1 MRGRW
6 LAMAATLSLT
16 ARAYAAASDAPFDRE
31 RWALDEKLAVL
42 NRFLPPEAET
52 DDALRKLD
60 ALIGNAG
67 LRNHHLSRQVGP
79 AVETESEA
87 YVPVDLS
94 GEGTYAQ
101 IDALIDKL
109 GRLPRII
116 VMERLSLDWITEG
129 RSEPRLR
136 YAGRLRLEYWSKDTS
151 LPRVPLPR
159 LGDGAL
165 ANVPAEELEAF
176 RKRLDL
182 YRAKVARIEARR
194 RAQCNPL
201 RILAAFDGVPVA
213 VTRFTF
219 DGDVHLRGT
228 RVFPAPD
235 LTRALTGAGA
245 EVTKLESRREGPCET
260 FEATARMTTS
270 GAGVSTDRT
279 WMFEPAGRLC
289 DANDPAGARR
299 IPDTTSLRADDGLTF
314 SFELV
319 RSAGGAR
326 PTLVLSRGAMTGKGI
341 GYRVLADGK
350 GRYFGYS
357 VRAEPIA
364 DRSFR
369 LEIGA
374 LDAETR
380 RHLAAEYGELL
391 GEPVA
396 IEYPEPQVVASGEPL
411 LLDLMRN
418 TRTGDRLSDVI
429 RITAP
434 PEARGLVQIVNGEL
448 RRNGQVFKR
457 TGTAAGL
464 PGFDLEGVGR
474 LFVTLDPSVAPG
486 RPTTC
491 VPATLQETPSSP
503 FTATLSFRWDNDAYE
518 WASRDPILPYRPGAA
533 QAFICLDR
541 RGPTP

>member
-1 MRGRW
+1 MRGIVG
-6 LAMAATLSLT
+6 LAVAAGLCAAAVVTAAT
-16 ARAYAAASDAPFDRE
+16 SDSVFDRE
-31 RWALDEKLAVL
+31 RRALNEKLTMLA
-42 NRFLPPEAET
+42 RFLPAEAET

-60 ALIGNAG
+60 ALIGQAG
-67 LRNHHLSRQVGP
+67 LRNPTLSRQLRP
-79 AVETESEA
+79 AVENEREA
-87 YVPVDLS
+87 YVPLDLS
-94 GEGTYAQ
+94 GEGAHVE
-101 IDALIDKL
+101 IDLLLAKL
-109 GRLPRII
+109 ERLPRLI
-116 VMERLSLDWITEG
+116 VLESLTLDWVSEG
-129 RSEPRLR
+129 RVEPRLR
-136 YAGRLRLEYWSKDTS
+136 YAAVLRLHYWPKRIA
-151 LPRVPLPR
+151 LPRASYGRQDVF
-159 LGDGAL
+159 
-165 ANVPAEELEAF
+165 ANVSPDEVEAF
-176 RKRLDL
+176 REGVDL
-182 YRAKVARIEARR
+182 YSAKVATVESL
-194 RAQCNPL
+194 RAAQRNPL
-201 RILAAFDGVPVA
+201 RILTAFDGVPVA
-213 VTRFTF
+213 VAQLAF
-219 DGDVHLRGT
+219 DGEVHLRGA
-228 RVFPAPD
+228 RVLPAPD
-235 LTRALTGAGA
+235 LRGALTGAGA

-260 FEATARMTTS
+260 FEATARMTTG

-289 DANDPAGARR
+289 DANDPAAARR
-299 IPDTTSLRADDGLTF
+299 IPDTTRLRADDGLTF

-326 PTLVLSRGAMTGKGI
+326 PTLVLSRGVMTGKGT
-341 GYRVLADGK
+341 GYRVLADRK

-380 RHLAAEYGELL
+380 RRLAAEYGELL

-418 TRTGDRLSDVI
+418 NRTGDRLSDVI

-448 RRNGQVFKR
+448 RRNGKVFKR

-474 LFVTLDPSVAPG
+474 LFVTLDPSIAPG
-486 RPTTC
+486 RPTAC
-491 VPATLQETPSSP
+491 VPASVRETPSSP
-503 FTATLSFRWDNDAYE
+503 FAATLTFQWDTDSYE

-533 QAFICLDR
+533 QVFICLARADTAR
-541 RGPTP
+541 